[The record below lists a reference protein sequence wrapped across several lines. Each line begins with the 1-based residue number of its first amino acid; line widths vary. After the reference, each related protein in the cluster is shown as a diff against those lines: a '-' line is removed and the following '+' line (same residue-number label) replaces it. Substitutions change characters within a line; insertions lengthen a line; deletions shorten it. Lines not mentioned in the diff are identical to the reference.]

1 MKRSVQCLNLKTVC
15 ASQVLF
21 YKTGISYVQLVS
33 TFKLLGH
40 FLDMLNTITTTN
52 ISSDHNDIEKEIV
65 HASELYRKFAQHF
78 YHKQLILRCSGM
90 ARVNKGSHSFTCHP
104 HVYPQ
109 VE

>member
-1 MKRSVQCLNLKTVC
+1 MFNLCQLLSFWVTFLIC
-15 ASQVLF
+15 STPLLLSQ
-21 YKTGISYVQLVS
+21 
-33 TFKLLGH
+33 
-40 FLDMLNTITTTN
+40 TTTN

-90 ARVNKGSHSFTCHP
+90 ARVNKGSHSFTYHP